1 MRALKTIN
9 FSCLFITVIL
19 LSSCSYSLRDNSIEL
34 FNKDLIV
41 LSDNSDLNLELIEQL
56 KTKNNKI
63 YRTEDIGR
71 KKSLIIKVKDHAFNR
86 YSAAIGA
93 GARTT
98 QVRLDYRITYE
109 LIDTNLIS
117 IKNTFKS
124 INYLSFNQSD
134 LLAMQ
139 REEQILMRNFVN
151 DAIKNMEFRLALI
164 ANEN

>member
-34 FNKDLIV
+34 FDKDLIV

-63 YRTEDIGR
+63 YRTEDIG

-98 QVRLDYRITYE
+98 QVRLEYRITYE
-109 LIDTNLIS
+109 IIDTNLIS

-124 INYLSFNQSD
+124 INYLNFNQSD

-164 ANEN
+164 AYEN

>member
-1 MRALKTIN
+1 M
-9 FSCLFITVIL
+9 
-19 LSSCSYSLRDNSIEL
+19 
-34 FNKDLIV
+34 
-41 LSDNSDLNLELIEQL
+41 ELIEQL

-71 KKSLIIKVKDHAFNR
+71 KKSLIIKVKDHTFNR

-98 QVRLDYRITYE
+98 QVRLEYRITYE
-109 LIDTNLIS
+109 IIDINLIS

-139 REEQILMRNFVN
+139 REEQILMRNFIN

>member
-34 FNKDLIV
+34 FDKDLIV

-63 YRTEDIGR
+63 YRTQDIG

-98 QVRLDYRITYE
+98 QVRLEYRITYE
-109 LIDTNLIS
+109 IIDTNLIS

-164 ANEN
+164 AYEN